1 MIVVLLIK
9 SGETKFTT
17 ILFESKVFLL
27 IVHDNVHSEKK
38 KVMGFG
44 DTVDEDIP
52 FFAPTPGG
60 YRSVPLKTNKHTSF
74 RKFDRIHKT
83 PLLLDTLS
91 GRRGDGFLP
100 LIKPGA
106 GPGSN

>member
-1 MIVVLLIK
+1 MILLIK

-17 ILFESKVFLL
+17 IFLKTKVFLL
-27 IVHDNVHSEKK
+27 IIHDNVHSEKK
-38 KVMGFG
+38 KVMRFG

-52 FFAPTPGG
+52 FFAPAPGG
-60 YRSVPLKTNKHTSF
+60 DRGIPLKTNKHTSF

-83 PLLLDTLS
+83 PFLLDALP
-91 GRRGDGFLP
+91 GRRRDGLLP
-100 LIKPGA
+100 LIKPGP